1 MSQKIQR
8 VGVIGAGAW
17 GAALAIACQRAGR
30 DVTLWAREPE
40 VVASI
45 HATHENSLF
54 LPGVKIPESVVAT
67 GDMAEAARG
76 DAILVV
82 TPAQHTRSALAALAP
97 HVPAGT
103 PVILCA
109 KGIERGSLS
118 LMTEA
123 LSETLPNATAAV
135 LSGPSFAKEVAIG
148 LPTAVT
154 LACAD
159 RTTGDQIVQ
168 AISSSTFRL
177 YYSNDLI
184 GAEIGGSVKNVLAIA
199 CGIADGLGLGD
210 SARAALITRGFA
222 ELTRLGEALGGKRE
236 TLTGLCGL
244 GDLILTC
251 SSAQSRNFSL
261 GRALASGKSAA
272 EALND
277 KRSVAE
283 GAETAPA
290 LMALAKKSGVEM
302 PICETV
308 LAILEGRITS
318 QDAVIALLSRP
329 PRDEIS
335 R

>member
-1 MSQKIQR
+1 MIQR
-8 VGVIGAGAW
+8 IGVVGAGAW
-17 GAALAIACQRAGR
+17 GTALAIACNRAGR
-30 DVTLWAREPE
+30 EVILWARETE

-45 HATHENSLF
+45 KTTRENALF
-54 LPGVKIPESVVAT
+54 LPGVKIPEGVAAT
-67 GDMAEAARG
+67 GDIAEAAQA
-76 DAILVV
+76 DAILAV
-82 TPAQHTRSALAALAP
+82 TPAQHTRSALAAMAP
-97 HVPAGT
+97 HIPAGL

-109 KGIERGSLS
+109 KGVERGSLS

-123 LSETLPNATAAV
+123 LAQTLPDATAAV

-159 RTTGDQIVQ
+159 RAAGERIVQ
-168 AISSSTFRL
+168 AISSATFRL
-177 YYSNDLI
+177 YYSSDLI

-199 CGIADGLGLGD
+199 CGISDGLGLGD

-222 ELTRLGEALGGKRE
+222 ELTRLGEALGARRE

-261 GRALASGKSAA
+261 GRALASGQSS
-272 EALND
+272 EDALSG
-277 KRSVAE
+277 KRSIAE

-290 LMALAKKSGVEM
+290 LITLAQKAGVEM

-308 LAILEGRITS
+308 LAILQGRITS
-318 QDAVIALLSRP
+318 QEAVTALLSRP
-329 PRDEIS
+329 PRAEI
-335 R
+335 

>member
-1 MSQKIQR
+1 MSPKIQR
-8 VGVIGAGAW
+8 IGVIGAGAW
-17 GAALAIACQRAGR
+17 GAALAIACNRAGR
-30 DVTLWAREPE
+30 DVTLWAREAE

-45 HATHENSLF
+45 QSTRENALF
-54 LPGVKIPESVVAT
+54 LPGVKIPESVNAT
-67 GDMAEAARG
+67 GDIAHAAQA

-97 HVPAGT
+97 HVPAGM

-123 LSETLPNATAAV
+123 LSETIPAAPAAV
-135 LSGPSFAKEVAIG
+135 LSGPSFAKEVANG

-159 RTTGDQIVQ
+159 RALGDRIVQ
-168 AISSSTFRL
+168 AITSSTFRL

-222 ELTRLGEALGGKRE
+222 ELTRLGEALGGRRE

-261 GRALASGKSAA
+261 GRALASGQSSKD
-272 EALND
+272 ALSG
-277 KRSVAE
+277 KHSIAE

-290 LMALAKKSGVEM
+290 LIALAGKVGVEM

-308 LAILEGRITS
+308 LAILEGRTTS
-318 QDAVIALLSRP
+318 QAAVISLLSRP
-329 PRDEIS
+329 S
-335 R
+335 RAEL

>member
-17 GAALAIACQRAGR
+17 GAALAIACNRAGR
-30 DVTLWAREPE
+30 EVTLWAREPE

-45 HATHENSLF
+45 HATRENTLF
-54 LPGVKIPESVVAT
+54 LPGVKIPDSVIAT
-67 GDMAEAARG
+67 GDIAEAAKA

-97 HVPAGT
+97 HVAAGL

-123 LSETLPNATAAV
+123 LSETLPSATAAV

-159 RTTGDQIVQ
+159 RAVGDAIVQ

-177 YYSNDLI
+177 YYSNDLV

-272 EALND
+272 EALSD

-290 LMALAKKSGVEM
+290 LIMLAQRSGVDM

-308 LAILEGRITS
+308 LAILEGRITTK
-318 QDAVIALLSRP
+318 DAVIALLSRP
-329 PRDEIS
+329 PRDEI
-335 R
+335 